1 MSSLTWFTAP
11 YDALWRHRRVLFTT
25 TWAEIR
31 SAYAGSMLGSS
42 WIVIG
47 QLMMLGVYAMTFLVI
62 FKFRPTDMTAQQYLT
77 YTFCGLTSVLPF
89 SSALTAGSMSLISNR
104 SVLLNTV
111 FPAELIPMRA
121 ALVASVSM
129 PAGLVILYLADLAL
143 GSFSLLNLLVPFIMV
158 LQLMFVIGLVW
169 IFSLAAL
176 VFRDLQHILTY
187 SLTMLMVI
195 TPIAYT
201 PTMVPDGLK
210 AIIYVNPL
218 AYFVMC
224 IQYVVV
230 LDRLPSPSIYV
241 PMIIISLVTFG
252 AGYTLVRRAKS
263 AFYDYA

>member
-1 MSSLTWFTAP
+1 MSSLAWITSP
-11 YDALWRHRRVLFTT
+11 YAALWRHRRVLLTT

-31 SAYAGSMLGSS
+31 SAYAGSLLGSS

-47 QLMMLGVYAMTFLVI
+47 QLMMLSVYAMTFLVI
-62 FKFRPTDMTAQQYLT
+62 FKFRPTDMTAQQYLI

-89 SSALTAGSMSLISNR
+89 SSALTAGAMSLISNR

-121 ALVASVSM
+121 AFVASVSM
-129 PAGLVILYLADLAL
+129 PAGVVILFLADLAL
-143 GSFSLLNLLVPFIMV
+143 GHFSLLNLLVPIV
-158 LQLMFVIGLVW
+158 LILQLMFVIGLVW
-169 IFSLAAL
+169 ILSLAAL
-176 VFRDLQHILTY
+176 IFRDLQHILTY

-201 PTMVPDGLK
+201 PPMVPDGLK

-218 AYFVMC
+218 AYFVMS
-224 IQYVVV
+224 IQYIVV
-230 LDRLPSPSIYV
+230 LDRLPAPSIYI
-241 PMIIISLVTFG
+241 PMILISLTTFA